1 MKKLKLQFINNLGVN
16 KENSI
21 MKYTFLFCPFLQL
34 FNFASGRMG
43 KKQTE
48 FFVDCKTW
56 SDFQDFEKGFSKS
69 VGLLGRNFL
78 SPRSDQFFQSLRK
91 GIEFAF
97 DDLTRIQTEKP
108 QKLTQFKGHSGFL
121 PIDSFMNNVKFEQ
134 TKIIFNELNRHAH

>member
-1 MKKLKLQFINNLGVN
+1 
-16 KENSI
+16 
-21 MKYTFLFCPFLQL
+21 MKYTFVFCPFLQL

-43 KKQTE
+43 KTRTE

-56 SDFQDFEKGFSKS
+56 SAFQDFEKGSSKS
-69 VGLLGRNFL
+69 AGLLGRNFI
-78 SPRSDQFFQSLRK
+78 SPRSDQIFQSLRK

-97 DDLTRIQTEKP
+97 DDLTRIQKEKP

-134 TKIIFNELNRHAH
+134 TKIIYNELNRHAH